1 MIQSSVGDGSTKLKI
16 QVFYKAEILLSVITV
31 MTIYI
36 ATIMGCLKCLK
47 RNIYV
52 RGFVFKNTL
61 FFTIF

>member
-52 RGFVFKNTL
+52 RGFF
-61 FFTIF
+61 